1 MSVLIAVGFIAL
13 ILGYILIYYRWR
25 KLKPYNQS
33 PLKIQTFDGL
43 NSPFHP
49 SVLYF
54 ADGWNGW
61 KYWMVE
67 TPFSPKCRPYVD
79 RNECP
84 SIHVSNDGKNWAEPK
99 GLNNPLVNFGVEGEK
114 NLDYY
119 SDPHLVMR
127 DGKMECWYRLT
138 ERHGDVYNRD
148 KVSLRRIVSTDGVNW
163 SDEEI
168 ISRLWEN
175 ADGKG
180 LGKMVVSQALIYNPE
195 EGYTMWYV
203 NSEDHNGERQIVF
216 SRSNDGVNWI
226 DAKLCEMHGFYIN
239 PWHIDVQQ
247 DFDGSL
253 LMTVY
258 DNFDLTLWQSSN
270 GKDWKFVFRMLSPS
284 HVVGSFYR
292 NGLYR
297 SCIVKDDMNYK
308 LYFSAYDLYKTYIG
322 LAEIKIIDKKIVV
335 ISENPNH
342 SLREF
347 ILYIIND
354 EYNHIKFIIKHCCN
368 KFIIR
373 RQS

>member
-1 MSVLIAVGFIAL
+1 MIFILITTVLFVLIVAILVVKWFGF
-13 ILGYILIYYRWR
+13 RS
-25 KLKPYNQS
+25 YNQS
-33 PLKIQTFDGL
+33 PLKIKTFDGL

-54 ADGWNGW
+54 ADGWNRW

-84 SIHVSNDGKNWAEPK
+84 SIHVSNDGKSWTEPA

-114 NLDYY
+114 NRDYY

-138 ERHGDVYNRD
+138 ERHGDVDNRD

-175 ADGKG
+175 VDGKG

-203 NSEDHNGERQIVF
+203 NSEDHNGKRQIVF
-216 SRSNDGVNWI
+216 SHSNDGVNWT
-226 DAKLCEMHGFYIN
+226 DAKLCEMHGFDIN

-258 DNFDLTLWQSSN
+258 DKSDISLWKSSDIVNWEYIRTL
-270 GKDWKFVFRMLSPS
+270 LAPS
-284 HVVGSFYR
+284 HKIGSFYCD
-292 NGLYR
+292 GLYR
-297 SCIVKDDMNYK
+297 SCIVCQNKSYQ
-308 LYFSAYDLYKTYIG
+308 LFFSAYDLDSTHVG
-322 LAEIKIIDKKIVV
+322 LAEFNSINEAPRIITRGNRLSFPQYIKYTVWHETRHYMFVAKHMI
-335 ISENPNH
+335 
-342 SLREF
+342 LRC
-347 ILYIIND
+347 LS
-354 EYNHIKFIIKHCCN
+354 
-368 KFIIR
+368 R
-373 RQS
+373 L